1 MISDII
7 AKRLFQIDN
16 YARDARGNI
25 NEDDKLNQFIDN
37 IINDA
42 SLDPSFG
49 EDYID
54 YSIRNINNENI
65 KKIEVP
71 EMYKF
76 QGDYVS
82 SEITDQMIKTWHPG
96 GNIFISA
103 GTGKGKNTFIKNH
116 LLKFSNDNSGNIII
130 FENRESL
137 LSQQKIDLINSID
150 PQAAIYKD
158 LEGTYKSENMVVFG
172 RHKNIML
179 ISYQKA
185 ALKLLCGDN
194 YFMDFLN
201 LSRYVVFDEVHYL
214 IDDSDFNKGVN
225 TIADNLIQC
234 YRTSEGQLL
243 PNPLIP
249 IATRIFMSGSMEEM
263 FVVFQQM
270 GYYFNNQSIFINHF
284 NVNHFNEVTEDD
296 TSLDIDIDI
305 MRYFQSLDH
314 IVSVPTDYSY
324 ISPYMYKEYSDIIP
338 LIKDTNDK
346 WLIFINSKK
355 QGNELCNEI
364 NSVYGENTAV
374 FLNADNKRSKDMTD
388 TYQNLLNN
396 ERFENKVLITTNVIY
411 NGVNIKDKALKNIV
425 IPMTTVPIMKQQIG
439 RKRLSA
445 GDNSLNVYFP
455 KASYDEIRKRFKKN
469 IGDYFEIM
477 NFKPSVVNGN
487 VSAINEL
494 YGEISKYIYAKT
506 VPQYPQPYITLNLS
520 MLANM
525 KLHFE
530 AMFNLFMLH
539 RLKDDEEAYI
549 KVLLEHLG
557 IGHKFEEVVN
567 VIPLT
572 EEEKIANAKEE
583 MIKLLDE
590 YCANSIID
598 VCVEG
603 EYTEIPKFTE
613 KVNSIYKSVYDKA
626 INSQWANRK
635 RTVADNIFN
644 DFIKALGLPYAVE
657 ISSKDKTTGAK
668 TLTVTKK

>member
-1 MISDII
+1 MIQDII
-7 AKRLFQIDN
+7 SKRLYQIDN
-16 YARDARGNI
+16 YARDASGNI
-25 NEDDKLNQFIDN
+25 NENDKLNQFIDN
-37 IINDA
+37 LIYDA
-42 SLDPSFG
+42 SLDPSCD

-54 YSIRNINNENI
+54 YSVRSFNNHNI
-65 KKIEVP
+65 KKIEIP
-71 EMYKF
+71 EEFKCK
-76 QGDYVS
+76 GDYVS
-82 SEITDQMIKTWHPG
+82 SIITDEMIQMWKPG
-96 GNIFISA
+96 GNVFISA

-116 LLKFSNDNSGNIII
+116 LLKYSNCNFGNIVI

-150 PQAAIYKD
+150 SQAAIYKD
-158 LEGTYKSENMVVFG
+158 LEGTCKSENMVVFG
-172 RHKNIML
+172 KHRNIML

-194 YFMDFLN
+194 YFMDFLYH
-201 LSRYVVFDEVHYL
+201 SRYVVFDETHYL

-225 TIADNLIQC
+225 IIADYLIM
-234 YRTSEGQLL
+234 
-243 PNPLIP
+243 PNMPNNQVMP
-249 IATRIFMSGSMEEM
+249 YQFMPKATRIFMSGSMEEL
-263 FVVFQQM
+263 FVIFQMWQYNFNDSRVFVNLSDCSSTNDVSKYVYKNNYDQI
-270 GYYFNNQSIFINHF
+270 FNH
-284 NVNHFNEVTEDD
+284 V
-296 TSLDIDIDI
+296 TSL
-305 MRYFQSLDH
+305 S
-314 IVSVPTDYSY
+314 TDYSY
-324 ISPYMYKEYSDIIP
+324 ISPYMYKEYNDIVP
-338 LIKDTNDK
+338 LIKDSNDK

-364 NSVYGENTAV
+364 NSVCGENTAV

-388 TYQNLLNN
+388 TYQNLLNK

-411 NGVNIKDKALKNIV
+411 NGVNIKDEALKNIV

-455 KASYDEIRKRFKKN
+455 KASYDDIRKHFKKN
-469 IGDYFEIM
+469 IDDYFEIR
-477 NFKPSVVNGN
+477 NAEHSIATGN
-487 VSAINEL
+487 VTAINGL

-506 VPQYPQPYITLNLS
+506 VPQYPQPHIILNVS

-539 RLKDDEEAYI
+539 RLKDDEDAYI

-567 VIPLT
+567 VIPLS
-572 EEEKIANAKEE
+572 EEEKKYNAKEE

-590 YCANSIID
+590 YCDNSIVDICLD
-598 VCVEG
+598 G

-613 KVNSIYKSVYDKA
+613 RVNNIYKSVYDKA
-626 INSQWANRK
+626 INSQWSNRK

-644 DFIKALGLPYAVE
+644 DFIKELGLPYNVE
-657 ISSKDKTTGAK
+657 ISAKDKTTGAK
-668 TLTVTKK
+668 TLTVTKI

>member
-1 MISDII
+1 MIQDII

-16 YARDARGNI
+16 YARDARENI

-37 IINDA
+37 LINED
-42 SLDPSFG
+42 SLAPSCG

-71 EMYKF
+71 EMYKC

-82 SEITDQMIKTWHPG
+82 SIITDEMIRMWQPS

-116 LLKFSNDNSGNIII
+116 LLKFSNYNSGTIII

-137 LSQQKIDLINSID
+137 LSQQRIDLINSID
-150 PQAAIYKD
+150 PQAMMYHN
-158 LEGTYKSENMVVFG
+158 LEKNYKSENMIIFG
-172 RHKNIML
+172 KHENIML

-185 ALKLLCGDN
+185 ALKLLGGDIH
-194 YFMDFLN
+194 FIEFLKR
-201 LSRYVVFDEVHYL
+201 SKYIVFDEVHYL

-225 TIADNLIQC
+225 IIAEYLIQN
-234 YRTSEGQLL
+234 YITPEGQLL
-243 PNPLIP
+243 SN
-249 IATRIFMSGSMEEM
+249 ATRIFMSGSMEEM
-263 FVVFQQM
+263 FIVFQQM
-270 GYYFNNQSIFINHF
+270 GYYFDTAKVYCNYYPRSN
-284 NVNHFNEVTEDD
+284 FNEILNE
-296 TSLDIDIDI
+296 LNKL
-305 MRYFQSLDH
+305 MYFESPDH
-314 IVSVPTDYSY
+314 IVSLPTDYSY
-324 ISPYMYKEYSDIIP
+324 ISPYMYKEYSDIVP
-338 LIKDTNDK
+338 LIKDSNDK

-364 NSVYGENTAV
+364 NSVCGENTAV

-455 KASYDEIRKRFKKN
+455 KASYDDIRKHFKKN
-469 IGDYFEIM
+469 IDDYFEIK
-477 NFKPSVVNGN
+477 NAEHSIATGN
-487 VSAINEL
+487 VTAINGL

-506 VPQYPQPYITLNLS
+506 VPQYPQPHIILNVS

-613 KVNSIYKSVYDKA
+613 RVNNIYKSVYDKA

>member
-1 MISDII
+1 MIQDII
-7 AKRLFQIDN
+7 SKRLYQIDN
-16 YARDARGNI
+16 YARDASGNI
-25 NEDDKLNQFIDN
+25 NENDKLNQFIDN
-37 IINDA
+37 LIYDA
-42 SLDPSFG
+42 SLDPSCA

-54 YSIRNINNENI
+54 YSVHSFNNHNI
-65 KKIEVP
+65 KKIEIP
-71 EMYKF
+71 EEYKCE
-76 QGDYVS
+76 GDYVS
-82 SEITDQMIKTWHPG
+82 SIITDEMIQMWKPG
-96 GNIFISA
+96 GNVFISA

-116 LLKFSNDNSGNIII
+116 LLKYSNCNFGNIVI

-150 PQAAIYKD
+150 SQSAIYKD

-172 RHKNIML
+172 KHRNIML

-194 YFMDFLN
+194 YFMGFLYH
-201 LSRYVVFDEVHYL
+201 SRYVVFDETHYL

-225 TIADNLIQC
+225 IIADYLIM
-234 YRTSEGQLL
+234 
-243 PNPLIP
+243 PNMLNNQIVPNQFMLN
-249 IATRIFMSGSMEEM
+249 ATRIFMSGSMEEM
-263 FVVFQQM
+263 FVVFQQL
-270 GYYFNNQSIFINHF
+270 GYNFNTNNNVFINYSAESPLNKNSHTIL
-284 NVNHFNEVTEDD
+284 NE
-296 TSLDIDIDI
+296 LKKIP
-305 MRYFQSLDH
+305 YLQSFDH
-314 IVSVPTDYSY
+314 IVSLPTDYSY

-338 LIKDTNDK
+338 LIKDSNDK

-364 NSVYGENTAV
+364 NSVCGENTAV

-445 GDNSLNVYFP
+445 GDNSFNVYFP
-455 KASYDEIRKRFKKN
+455 KASYDDIRKHFKKN
-469 IGDYFEIM
+469 IDDYFEIM
-477 NFKPSVVNGN
+477 NAEHSIATGN
-487 VSAINEL
+487 VTAINGL

-506 VPQYPQPYITLNLS
+506 VPQYPQPHIILNVS

-539 RLKDDEEAYI
+539 RLKDDEDAYI

-567 VIPLT
+567 VIPLS
-572 EEEKIANAKEE
+572 EEEKKYNAKEE

-590 YCANSIID
+590 YCDNSIVDICLD
-598 VCVEG
+598 G

-613 KVNSIYKSVYDKA
+613 RVNNIYKSVYDKA

-644 DFIKALGLPYAVE
+644 DFIKELGLPYNVE
-657 ISSKDKTTGAK
+657 ISAKDKTTGSK
-668 TLTVTKK
+668 TLTVTKI

>member
-1 MISDII
+1 MIQDIISD
-7 AKRLFQIDN
+7 RLSQIDN
-16 YARDARGNI
+16 YTRDARGNI

-37 IINDA
+37 LINED
-42 SLDPSFG
+42 SLAPSCG

-71 EMYKF
+71 EKYRC

-82 SEITDQMIKTWHPG
+82 SAITEETIKIWQPG
-96 GNIFISA
+96 VNIYISA

-116 LLKFSNDNSGNIII
+116 LLKFSNYNSGNIVI

-137 LSQQKIDLINSID
+137 LSQQRMDLINFID
-150 PQAAIYKD
+150 PQAEIYQNLQD
-158 LEGTYKSENMVVFG
+158 NYKSESMVIFG

-201 LSRYVVFDEVHYL
+201 RSRYVVFDEVHYL

-225 TIADNLIQC
+225 VITDNLIQR
-234 YRTSEGQLL
+234 YITAERKLL
-243 PNPLIP
+243 PNPFIP
-249 IATRIFMSGSMEEM
+249 NATRIFMSGSMEEM

-270 GYYFNNQSIFINHF
+270 GCIFDTNNAFYNFSKENII
-284 NVNHFNEVTEDD
+284 EY
-296 TSLDIDIDI
+296 SL
-305 MRYFQSLDH
+305 LADH
-314 IVSVPTDYSY
+314 IVSLPTDYSY

-338 LIKDTNDK
+338 LINDSNDK

-364 NSVYGENTAV
+364 NSVCGENTAV

-455 KASYDEIRKRFKKN
+455 KASYDDIRKRFKKN

-557 IGHKFEEVVN
+557 IGHKFEEIVN

-613 KVNSIYKSVYDKA
+613 RVNNIYKSVYDKA

-668 TLTVTKK
+668 TLTITKK

>member
-1 MISDII
+1 MIPDII
-7 AKRLFQIDN
+7 FERIRNFDGN
-16 YARDARGNI
+16 ARDARGNI

-37 IINDA
+37 LINED
-42 SLDPSFG
+42 SLAPSCG

-54 YSIRNINNENI
+54 YSVRNINNEYI
-65 KKIEVP
+65 KKIKVP
-71 EMYKF
+71 EMYKC

-82 SEITDQMIKTWHPG
+82 SRITDEMIRMWQPS

-116 LLKFSNDNSGNIII
+116 LLKFSNDNFGNIVI

-137 LSQQKIDLINSID
+137 LSQQKMDLINSID

-158 LEGTYKSENMVVFG
+158 LEGTYKSESMVVFG

-194 YFMDFLN
+194 YFKDFLN
-201 LSRYVVFDEVHYL
+201 CSRYVVFDEAHYL

-225 TIADNLIQC
+225 IIADYLIM
-234 YRTSEGQLL
+234 
-243 PNPLIP
+243 PNVLNNQIVPNQFMP
-249 IATRIFMSGSMEEM
+249 NATRIFMSGSMEEM
-263 FVVFQQM
+263 FIIFQLWN
-270 GYYFNNQSIFINHF
+270 FN
-284 NVNHFNEVTEDD
+284 FNEEGLFLNLLDD
-296 TSLDIDIDI
+296 PEIMDVIKISHKGHYERAFNHITSL
-305 MRYFQSLDH
+305 
-314 IVSVPTDYSY
+314 PTDYSY

-338 LIKDTNDK
+338 LIKDSNDK

-364 NSVYGENTAV
+364 NSVCGENIAV

-396 ERFENKVLITTNVIY
+396 ECFENKVLITTNVIY
-411 NGVNIKDKALKNIV
+411 NGVNIKDKSLKNIV
-425 IPMTTVPIMKQQIG
+425 LPTTTIPIMKQQIG

-455 KASYDEIRKRFKKN
+455 KASYDEIRKRFKNN
-469 IGDYFEIM
+469 IDDYFEIM
-477 NFKPSVVNGN
+477 NAEHSIATGN
-487 VSAINEL
+487 VSAINGL

-530 AMFNLFMLH
+530 TMFNLFLLH
-539 RLKDDEEAYI
+539 RLKDDDEAYI

-557 IGHKFEEVVN
+557 IGHKFEEIVN

-613 KVNSIYKSVYDKA
+613 RVNNIYKSVYDKA
-626 INSQWANRK
+626 INSQWSNRK

-644 DFIKALGLPYAVE
+644 DFIKALGLSYAVE

>member
-1 MISDII
+1 MIPDII
-7 AKRLFQIDN
+7 FERIRNFDGN
-16 YARDARGNI
+16 ARDARKNI

-42 SLDPSFG
+42 SLDPSCG

-54 YSIRNINNENI
+54 YSVHSFNNDFI
-65 KKIEVP
+65 KKIKVSDK
-71 EMYKF
+71 YKC

-82 SEITDQMIKTWHPG
+82 SIITDEMIRMWQPS

-116 LLKFSNDNSGNIII
+116 LLKFSNDNFGNIVI

-137 LSQQKIDLINSID
+137 LSQQKMDLINSID

-158 LEGTYKSENMVVFG
+158 LEGTYKLENMVVFG

-201 LSRYVVFDEVHYL
+201 RSRYVVFDEVHYL

-225 TIADNLIQC
+225 IIADYLIM
-234 YRTSEGQLL
+234 
-243 PNPLIP
+243 PNVLNNQIVPNQFMP
-249 IATRIFMSGSMEEM
+249 NATRIFMSGSMEEM
-263 FVVFQQM
+263 FVVFQQL
-270 GYYFNNQSIFINHF
+270 GYNFNTNNVFINYSAESPLNKDSHTIL
-284 NVNHFNEVTEDD
+284 NDLKKITY
-296 TSLDIDIDI
+296 L
-305 MRYFQSLDH
+305 QSFDH
-314 IVSVPTDYSY
+314 IVSLPTDYSY
-324 ISPYMYKEYSDIIP
+324 ISPYMYKEYSDIVP
-338 LIKDTNDK
+338 LIKDSNDK

-364 NSVYGENTAV
+364 NSVCGENTAV

-455 KASYDEIRKRFKKN
+455 KASYDDIRKHFKKN
-469 IGDYFEIM
+469 IDDYFEIM
-477 NFKPSVVNGN
+477 NAEHSIATGN
-487 VSAINEL
+487 VTAINGL

-557 IGHKFEEVVN
+557 IGHKFEEIVN

-613 KVNSIYKSVYDKA
+613 RVNNIYKSVYDKA

-644 DFIKALGLPYAVE
+644 DFIKVLGLSYAVE

>member
-1 MISDII
+1 MIQDIISD
-7 AKRLFQIDN
+7 RLSQIDN

-42 SLDPSFG
+42 SLDPSCG

-71 EMYKF
+71 EMYKC

-82 SEITDQMIKTWHPG
+82 SEITEQMIKTWHPG

-116 LLKFSNDNSGNIII
+116 LLKFSNDNSGTIII

-137 LSQQKIDLINSID
+137 LSQQRIDLINSID
-150 PQAAIYKD
+150 PQAMMYHN
-158 LEGTYKSENMVVFG
+158 LEKNYKSENMIIFG
-172 RHKNIML
+172 KHENIML

-185 ALKLLCGDN
+185 ALKLLGGDIH
-194 YFMDFLN
+194 FIEFLKR
-201 LSRYVVFDEVHYL
+201 SKYIVFDEVHYL

-225 TIADNLIQC
+225 IIAEYLIQN
-234 YRTSEGQLL
+234 YITSEGQLL
-243 PNPLIP
+243 SN
-249 IATRIFMSGSMEEM
+249 ATRIFMSGSMEEM

-270 GYYFNNQSIFINHF
+270 GYYFDTAKVYCNYYPRSN
-284 NVNHFNEVTEDD
+284 FNEILNE
-296 TSLDIDIDI
+296 LNKL
-305 MRYFQSLDH
+305 MYFESPDH
-314 IVSVPTDYSY
+314 IVSLPTDYSY

-338 LIKDTNDK
+338 LIKDSNDK

-364 NSVYGENTAV
+364 NSVCGENTAV

-455 KASYDEIRKRFKKN
+455 KASYDEIRKRFKNN
-469 IGDYFEIM
+469 IGDYYEII
-477 NFKPSVVNGN
+477 KAESSIAKGN

-506 VPQYPQPYITLNLS
+506 EFQNQQPHILFYVSL
-520 MLANM
+520 LANM

-530 AMFNLFMLH
+530 AMFNLFLLH
-539 RLKDDEEAYI
+539 RLKDDDEAYI

-613 KVNSIYKSVYDKA
+613 RVNNIYKSVYDKA

-644 DFIKALGLPYAVE
+644 DFIKALSLPYAVE

>member
-1 MISDII
+1 MIQDII
-7 AKRLFQIDN
+7 SKRLYQIDN
-16 YARDARGNI
+16 YARDASGNI
-25 NEDDKLNQFIDN
+25 NENDKLNQFIDN
-37 IINDA
+37 LIYDA
-42 SLDPSFG
+42 SLDPSCD

-54 YSIRNINNENI
+54 YSVHSFNNHNI
-65 KKIEVP
+65 KKIEIP
-71 EMYKF
+71 EEFKCE
-76 QGDYVS
+76 GDYVS
-82 SEITDQMIKTWHPG
+82 SIITDEMIQMWKPG
-96 GNIFISA
+96 GNVFISA

-116 LLKFSNDNSGNIII
+116 LLKYSNCNFGNIVI

-150 PQAAIYKD
+150 SQAEIYKD
-158 LEGTYKSENMVVFG
+158 LKGTYKSENMVVFG
-172 RHKNIML
+172 KHRNIML

-185 ALKLLCGDN
+185 ALKLLCCDN
-194 YFMDFLN
+194 YFMDFLYH
-201 LSRYVVFDEVHYL
+201 SRYVVFDETHYL

-225 TIADNLIQC
+225 IIADYLIM
-234 YRTSEGQLL
+234 
-243 PNPLIP
+243 PNMLNNQIVPNQFMP
-249 IATRIFMSGSMEEM
+249 NATRIFMSGSMEEL
-263 FVVFQQM
+263 FVIFQMWQYNFIDSRVFVNLSDCSSTNDVSKYVYKNNYDQI
-270 GYYFNNQSIFINHF
+270 FNH
-284 NVNHFNEVTEDD
+284 V
-296 TSLDIDIDI
+296 TSL
-305 MRYFQSLDH
+305 S
-314 IVSVPTDYSY
+314 TDYSY
-324 ISPYMYKEYSDIIP
+324 ISPYMYKEYNDIVP
-338 LIKDTNDK
+338 LIKDGNDK

-355 QGNELCNEI
+355 QGNELCNKI
-364 NSVYGENTAV
+364 NSIYGENTAV

-388 TYQNLLNN
+388 TYQKLLND
-396 ERFENKVLITTNVIY
+396 ECFENKVLITTNVIY

-455 KASYDEIRKRFKKN
+455 KASYDEIRKRFKNN
-469 IGDYFEIM
+469 INDYFEIM
-477 NFKPSVVNGN
+477 NAERSIAAGN
-487 VSAINEL
+487 VTAINGL

-506 VPQYPQPYITLNLS
+506 VPQYPQPHIILNVS

-539 RLKDDEEAYI
+539 RLKDDEDAYI

-557 IGHKFEEVVN
+557 IGHKFEEIVN

-590 YCANSIID
+590 YCANSIIE

-613 KVNSIYKSVYDKA
+613 RVNNIYKSVYDKA

-644 DFIKALGLPYAVE
+644 DFIKELGLPYNVE
-657 ISSKDKTTGAK
+657 ISAKDKTTGAK
-668 TLTVTKK
+668 TLTVTKI

>member
-1 MISDII
+1 MIPDII
-7 AKRLFQIDN
+7 FERIRNFDGN
-16 YARDARGNI
+16 ARDARKNI

-42 SLDPSFG
+42 SLDPSCG

-54 YSIRNINNENI
+54 YSVHSFNNDFI
-65 KKIEVP
+65 KKIKVSDK
-71 EMYKF
+71 YKC

-82 SEITDQMIKTWHPG
+82 SAITEETIKIWQPG
-96 GNIFISA
+96 VNIYISA

-116 LLKFSNDNSGNIII
+116 LLKFSNYNSGNIVI

-137 LSQQKIDLINSID
+137 LSQQRMDLINFID
-150 PQAAIYKD
+150 PQAEIYQNLQD
-158 LEGTYKSENMVVFG
+158 NYKSESMVIFG

-201 LSRYVVFDEVHYL
+201 RSRYVVFDEVHYL

-225 TIADNLIQC
+225 VITDNLIQR
-234 YRTSEGQLL
+234 YITAERKLL
-243 PNPLIP
+243 PNPFIP
-249 IATRIFMSGSMEEM
+249 NATRIFMSGSMEEM

-270 GYYFNNQSIFINHF
+270 GCIFDTNNAFYNFSKENII
-284 NVNHFNEVTEDD
+284 EY
-296 TSLDIDIDI
+296 SL
-305 MRYFQSLDH
+305 LADH
-314 IVSVPTDYSY
+314 IVSLPTDYSY

-338 LIKDTNDK
+338 LIKDSNDK

-364 NSVYGENTAV
+364 NSVCGENIAV

-396 ERFENKVLITTNVIY
+396 ECFENKVLITTNVIY
-411 NGVNIKDKALKNIV
+411 NGVNIKDKSLKNIV
-425 IPMTTVPIMKQQIG
+425 LPTTTIPIMKQQIG

-455 KASYDEIRKRFKKN
+455 KASYDEIRKRFKNN
-469 IGDYFEIM
+469 IDDYFEIM
-477 NFKPSVVNGN
+477 NAEHSIATGN
-487 VSAINEL
+487 VTAINGL

-506 VPQYPQPYITLNLS
+506 VPQYPQPHIIFNVS

-590 YCANSIID
+590 YCDNSIVD
-598 VCVEG
+598 VCVDG

-644 DFIKALGLPYAVE
+644 DFIKALGLSYAVE

>member
-1 MISDII
+1 MIPDII

-54 YSIRNINNENI
+54 YSIRNINNEYI
-65 KKIEVP
+65 KKIKVP
-71 EMYKF
+71 EMYKC

-82 SEITDQMIKTWHPG
+82 SEITEQMIKTWHPG

-116 LLKFSNDNSGNIII
+116 LLKFSNDNSGNIVI

-137 LSQQKIDLINSID
+137 LSQQRIDLINSID
-150 PQAAIYKD
+150 PQAMMYHN
-158 LEGTYKSENMVVFG
+158 LEKNYKSENMIIFG
-172 RHKNIML
+172 KHENIML

-185 ALKLLCGDN
+185 ALKLLGGDIH
-194 YFMDFLN
+194 FIKFLN
-201 LSRYVVFDEVHYL
+201 RSRYVVFDEVHYL

-225 TIADNLIQC
+225 IIAEYLIQN
-234 YRTSEGQLL
+234 YITSEGQLL
-243 PNPLIP
+243 PNPFIP
-249 IATRIFMSGSMEEM
+249 NATRIFMSGSMEEM

-270 GYYFNNQSIFINHF
+270 GYYFDTAKVFCNYYPRSN
-284 NVNHFNEVTEDD
+284 FNEILNE
-296 TSLDIDIDI
+296 LNKL
-305 MRYFQSLDH
+305 MYFESPDH
-314 IVSVPTDYSY
+314 IVSLPTDYSY

-338 LIKDTNDK
+338 LIKDSNDK

-364 NSVYGENTAV
+364 NSVCGENTAV

-455 KASYDEIRKRFKKN
+455 KASYDEIRKRFKNN
-469 IGDYFEIM
+469 IGDYYEII
-477 NFKPSVVNGN
+477 KAESSIAKGN

-506 VPQYPQPYITLNLS
+506 EFQNQQPHILFYVSL
-520 MLANM
+520 LANM

-557 IGHKFEEVVN
+557 IGHKFEEIVN

-613 KVNSIYKSVYDKA
+613 RVNNIYKSVYDKA

-644 DFIKALGLPYAVE
+644 DFIKELDLPYAVE

-668 TLTVTKK
+668 TLTITKK

>member
-1 MISDII
+1 MIQDIISD
-7 AKRLFQIDN
+7 RLSQIDN

-42 SLDPSFG
+42 SLDPSCG

-65 KKIEVP
+65 KKIKVP
-71 EMYKF
+71 EMYKC

-82 SEITDQMIKTWHPG
+82 SEITEQMIKTWHPG

-116 LLKFSNDNSGNIII
+116 LLKFSNDNSGTIII

-137 LSQQKIDLINSID
+137 LSQQRIDLINSID
-150 PQAAIYKD
+150 PQAMMYHN
-158 LEGTYKSENMVVFG
+158 LEKNYKSENMIIFG
-172 RHKNIML
+172 KHENIML

-185 ALKLLCGDN
+185 ALKLLGGDIH
-194 YFMDFLN
+194 FIKFLKR
-201 LSRYVVFDEVHYL
+201 SKYIVFDEVHYL

-225 TIADNLIQC
+225 IIAEYLIQN
-234 YRTSEGQLL
+234 YITSEGQLL
-243 PNPLIP
+243 SN
-249 IATRIFMSGSMEEM
+249 ATRIFMSGSMEEM

-270 GYYFNNQSIFINHF
+270 GYYFDTAKVYCNYYPRSN
-284 NVNHFNEVTEDD
+284 FNEILNE
-296 TSLDIDIDI
+296 LNKL
-305 MRYFQSLDH
+305 MYFESPDH
-314 IVSVPTDYSY
+314 IVSLPTDYSY

-338 LIKDTNDK
+338 LIKDSNDK

-364 NSVYGENTAV
+364 NSVCGENTAV
-374 FLNADNKRSKDMTD
+374 FLNADNKCSKDMTD

-455 KASYDEIRKRFKKN
+455 KASYDDIRKHFKKN
-469 IGDYFEIM
+469 IGDYYEII
-477 NFKPSVVNGN
+477 KAESSIAKGN

-506 VPQYPQPYITLNLS
+506 EFQNQQPHILFYVSL
-520 MLANM
+520 LANM

-613 KVNSIYKSVYDKA
+613 RINNIYKSVYDKA

>member
-1 MISDII
+1 MIQDII
-7 AKRLFQIDN
+7 SKRLYQIDN
-16 YARDARGNI
+16 YARDASGNI
-25 NEDDKLNQFIDN
+25 NENDKLNQFIDN
-37 IINDA
+37 LIYDA
-42 SLDPSFG
+42 SLDPSCDG
-49 EDYID
+49 DYID
-54 YSIRNINNENI
+54 YSVHSFNNHNI
-65 KKIEVP
+65 KKIEIP
-71 EMYKF
+71 EEFKCE
-76 QGDYVS
+76 GDYVS
-82 SEITDQMIKTWHPG
+82 SIITDEMIQMWKPG
-96 GNIFISA
+96 GNVFISA

-116 LLKFSNDNSGNIII
+116 LLKYSNCNFGNIVI

-150 PQAAIYKD
+150 SQAAIYKD
-158 LEGTYKSENMVVFG
+158 LKGTYKSENMVVFG
-172 RHKNIML
+172 KHRNIML

-194 YFMDFLN
+194 YFMDFLHH
-201 LSRYVVFDEVHYL
+201 SRYVVFDETHYL

-225 TIADNLIQC
+225 IIADYLIM
-234 YRTSEGQLL
+234 
-243 PNPLIP
+243 PNMPNNQVMP
-249 IATRIFMSGSMEEM
+249 YQFMPKATRIFMSGSMEEL
-263 FVVFQQM
+263 FVIFQMWQYNFNDLRVFVNLSDCSSTNDVSKYVYKNNYDQI
-270 GYYFNNQSIFINHF
+270 FNH
-284 NVNHFNEVTEDD
+284 V
-296 TSLDIDIDI
+296 TSL
-305 MRYFQSLDH
+305 
-314 IVSVPTDYSY
+314 PTDYSY

-338 LIKDTNDK
+338 LIKDSNDK

-364 NSVYGENTAV
+364 NSVCGENTAV

-455 KASYDEIRKRFKKN
+455 KASYDDIRKHFKKN
-469 IGDYFEIM
+469 IDDYFEIR
-477 NFKPSVVNGN
+477 NAEHSIATGN
-487 VSAINEL
+487 VTAINGL

-506 VPQYPQPYITLNLS
+506 VPQYPQPHIILNVS

-539 RLKDDEEAYI
+539 RLKDDEDAYI

-557 IGHKFEEVVN
+557 IGHKFEEIVN

-590 YCANSIID
+590 YCANSIIE

-613 KVNSIYKSVYDKA
+613 RVNNIYKSVYDKA

-644 DFIKALGLPYAVE
+644 DFIKELGLPYNVE
-657 ISSKDKTTGAK
+657 ISAKDKTTGAK
-668 TLTVTKK
+668 TLTVTKI

>member
-1 MISDII
+1 MIPDII

-37 IINDA
+37 LINDD
-42 SLDPSFG
+42 SLAPSCG

-54 YSIRNINNENI
+54 YSVHSFNNDFI

-71 EMYKF
+71 DKYKC

-82 SEITDQMIKTWHPG
+82 SIITDEMIRMWQPS

-116 LLKFSNDNSGNIII
+116 LLKFSNDNFGNIVI

-137 LSQQKIDLINSID
+137 LSQQKMDLINSID

-158 LEGTYKSENMVVFG
+158 LEGTYKSESMVVFG

-194 YFMDFLN
+194 HFKDFLN
-201 LSRYVVFDEVHYL
+201 RSRYVVFDEAHYL

-225 TIADNLIQC
+225 IIADYLIM
-234 YRTSEGQLL
+234 
-243 PNPLIP
+243 PNVLNNQIVPNQFMP
-249 IATRIFMSGSMEEM
+249 NATRIFMSGSMEEM
-263 FVVFQQM
+263 FIIFQLWN
-270 GYYFNNQSIFINHF
+270 FN
-284 NVNHFNEVTEDD
+284 FNEEGLFLNLLDD
-296 TSLDIDIDI
+296 PKIMDVIKISHKGHYERAFNHITSL
-305 MRYFQSLDH
+305 
-314 IVSVPTDYSY
+314 PTDYSY

-338 LIKDTNDK
+338 LIKDSNDK

-364 NSVYGENTAV
+364 NSVCGENTAV

-455 KASYDEIRKRFKKN
+455 KASYDDIRKHFKKN
-469 IGDYFEIM
+469 IDDYFEIK
-477 NFKPSVVNGN
+477 NAEHSIATGN
-487 VSAINEL
+487 VTAINGL

-506 VPQYPQPYITLNLS
+506 VPQYPQPHIILNVS

-590 YCANSIID
+590 YCDNSIVD
-598 VCVEG
+598 VCVDG

-626 INSQWANRK
+626 INSQWVNRK

-644 DFIKALGLPYAVE
+644 DFIKVLGLSYAVE

-668 TLTVTKK
+668 TLTVTKE